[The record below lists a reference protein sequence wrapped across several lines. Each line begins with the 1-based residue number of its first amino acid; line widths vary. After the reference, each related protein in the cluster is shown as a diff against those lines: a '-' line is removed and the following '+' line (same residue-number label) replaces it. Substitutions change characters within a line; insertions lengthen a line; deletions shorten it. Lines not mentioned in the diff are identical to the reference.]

1 MLWKKTNWK
10 TRKKWGGGGITAKNS
25 SIPAENSSYP
35 ADCDKNCKKLQ
46 YLDNVQNNCKNSI
59 NKNKG
64 ESTINCVRVARTSC
78 GENTI
83 KNAQNVNIENLEFK
97 NDFTNNILSN
107 NNLDNTNKKIAP
119 SKNSYKNNMKTYS
132 AATKIC
138 LWLFV
143 FVACLAFV
151 IGFGDIG
158 GSNES
163 GSLKVAPEIKTASAE
178 GATWSGS
185 GTQASPYQIANYADL
200 LALSTACN
208 TPTSGTTYNHFE
220 GVYFKLTT
228 DITIAAADLNDTTTS
243 TSWTPIACD
252 LTGAN
257 YSNCYF
263 SGNFNGNGKTITYA
277 GDVTKTFTSGTV
289 YYGLL
294 FGHVKGTSQ
303 TVNEGTQF
311 TNGNIHNI
319 NIKFGSSATTAFNVN
334 FSSSGSTSVY
344 LKFGGL
350 IGYLNTGKIS
360 SCKFSGKSLVLANW
374 SGSWNGGN
382 SCFAGVVADAR
393 SSEIRECQFNSNFV
407 FENINC
413 DAIFSAVFVGWAN
426 GVTIDQCKTT
436 GNLTFD
442 AKTQT
447 ARITKDIGGIVG
459 KGDDVV
465 NISNCSVNGNF
476 YSKWNGNSTF
486 HCGVIAG
493 SATNI
498 SNCIVGGEAIIEQG
512 DGAAM
517 PSFGL
522 IAGIATSV
530 TNCCA
535 SVSNA
540 TLYAKVG
547 AESNTGLIVGNA
559 TTVSNC
565 SVNAQL
571 QALSVN
577 NSSGYSFAGFIVG
590 GGEDKTTTVSNCI
603 AIVSVAELTGS
614 IKAICSSTTVN
625 AYNCVV
631 ITSVTNVS
639 TAYALSSSNTST
651 TDKTNGLYS
660 LTSTNANLSELK
672 NKNTYTNGTSNFSW
686 KSTAPWDF
694 ANTWMIKS
702 NTNNGYPF
710 LQLAITSYNITLSVS
725 TNLGGTTTG
734 STAAID
740 QFIIYRLDELGNI
753 VNQFVV
759 RNGSTITFE
768 ADKNKAITIL
778 VNYKLY
784 MVATIGNESTNK
796 KTFTPTDDTTVNI
809 SITAPAG
816 VNNWIVI

>member
-1 MLWKKTNWK
+1 M
-10 TRKKWGGGGITAKNS
+10 
-25 SIPAENSSYP
+25 SI
-35 ADCDKNCKKLQ
+35 D
-46 YLDNVQNNCKNSI
+46 
-59 NKNKG
+59 NKNNDVGVSQVSHNENEKNG
-64 ESTINCVRVARTSC
+64 TRVTCVGC
-78 GENTI
+78 GENSI
-83 KNAQNVNIENLEFK
+83 KHTQSINVEKLELK
-97 NDFTNNILSN
+97 NDFANNILNN
-107 NNLDNTNKKIAP
+107 NNLENTNKKIAP
-119 SKNSYKNNMKTYS
+119 SKNSYKNNIKTYS

-151 IGFGDIG
+151 IGFGYIG
-158 GSNES
+158 GSSES

-178 GATWSGS
+178 GVAWSGS

-208 TPTSGTTYNHFE
+208 TPTSGTTYNNFE

-257 YSNCYF
+257 YLNCYF
-263 SGNFNGNGKTITYA
+263 SGNFDGNGKTITYA

-303 TVNEGTQF
+303 TVNESTQF
-311 TNGNIHNI
+311 TNGNIHNV

-382 SCFAGVVADAR
+382 SHFGGVVAEAR

-413 DAIFSAVFVGWAN
+413 GVIFCAVFVGWAN
-426 GVTIDQCKTT
+426 GDVTIEQCRIT
-436 GNLTFD
+436 GNVTFD
-442 AKTQT
+442 SKTQN
-447 ARITKDIGGIVG
+447 ASGSKHIGGIVG
-459 KGDDVV
+459 RGDSDV
-465 NISNCSVNGNF
+465 NISNCSVSGNF
-476 YSKWNGNSTF
+476 YSKWNGGSTF
-486 HCGVIAG
+486 YCGVIAG
-493 SATNI
+493 RATNI
-498 SNCIVGGEAIIEQG
+498 SNCTVEGEAIIEQG
-512 DGAAM
+512 DGVTG
-517 PSFGL
+517 PSFGF
-522 IAGIATSV
+522 IAGGATSV

-540 TLYAKVG
+540 TLYAKAG

-571 QALSVN
+571 QTLSVN

-590 GGEDKTTTVSNCI
+590 GGEDNTTTVSNCI

-725 TNLGGTTTG
+725 TNLGGATTG

-759 RNGSTITFE
+759 RNGSTIAFE

-809 SITAPAG
+809 SITAPAN